1 MGCWAEEEAAR
12 CLSGM
17 SFCGNCSFC
26 IISARE
32 LRSHCRRQIS
42 PYRCY
47 RWFQQRLWPGTGL
60 VSCQRHQCSALSV
73 TLMWP
78 VVEGSS
84 YTSDNNRASQMRK
97 THISESK
104 QCEQGRLQSS
114 VYLNRGSASS
124 VACSVH
130 RYEIP
135 RIIFNTFQQSTGKR
149 ICPLTAQTHVDVAKN
164 VWLSPVLVTAL

>member
-1 MGCWAEEEAAR
+1 MHH
-12 CLSGM
+12 
-17 SFCGNCSFC
+17 
-26 IISARE
+26 ISAGAAQPLQE
-32 LRSHCRRQIS
+32 ADFPIQMLQMIS
-42 PYRCY
+42 AKA
-47 RWFQQRLWPGTGL
+47 
-60 VSCQRHQCSALSV
+60 VARHGA
-73 TLMWP
+73 P
-78 VVEGSS
+78 VVSKAPVLSSVSYFNVACGGSS